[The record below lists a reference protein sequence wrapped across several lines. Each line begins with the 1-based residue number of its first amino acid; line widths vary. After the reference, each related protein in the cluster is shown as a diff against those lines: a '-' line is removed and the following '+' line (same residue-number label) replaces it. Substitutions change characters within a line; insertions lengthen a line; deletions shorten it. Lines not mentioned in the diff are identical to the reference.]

1 MFWTNKYCPQTLTDI
16 VDVNTHYFH
25 KQIAEQVL
33 VYFNKEKKN
42 LFEHPTIF
50 LNGPI
55 SSGRWTYAQLILQ
68 QLFGNSIYSTRR
80 KRIQINNSD
89 PPEIITSSH
98 HCEFY
103 DTLFLHYK
111 PHIFHQILISL
122 GESKNIY
129 NSGIPFYILCKN
141 IDKWT
146 LDYHKMI
153 KNAIEKYP
161 DTLRFIVTSSK
172 HIPQIIHQSSLFRIP
187 QPQINEMITCLKHIC
202 KMESIDF
209 TKTIE
214 QKVIQKIHNSVD
226 SSYQEILL
234 WFQEKTI
241 SGSWRNVKKVKQVE
255 LKHVINLLFSSNSL
269 NTLLELRELLLEC
282 IAFGKLEK
290 LSRYVMDKICRHP
303 SLSQECISDCI
314 SIITK
319 FDTRIKLH
327 HRNHIHYEGMIYELF
342 YCIHHKDYNK
352 LNTKNNNCIMSE
364 KVL

>member
-1 MFWTNKYCPQTLTDI
+1 MFWTDKYSPKRLTDI
-16 VDVNTHYFH
+16 ADTNTPYFH
-25 KQIAEQVL
+25 KQIAEQLL
-33 VYFNKEKKN
+33 VYFDKEKKN
-42 LFEHPTIF
+42 LFEHPPIF

-68 QLFGNSIYSTRR
+68 HLFDSSIYTTR
-80 KRIQINNSD
+80 KKMIQLNHSD
-89 PPEIITSSH
+89 PQEIVASAH

-103 DTLFLHYK
+103 DTIFLHYK
-111 PHIFHQILISL
+111 PHIFHQILISM
-122 GESKNIY
+122 GESKNIC

-146 LDYHKMI
+146 NDYQKII
-153 KNAIEKYP
+153 KNAMEKYP
-161 DTLRFIVTSSK
+161 ETLRFIATSSK
-172 HIPQIIHQSSLFRIP
+172 HIPQISHQSSLFRIP
-187 QPQINEMITCLKHIC
+187 QPQLNEMIVCLKHIC

-209 TKTIE
+209 TKTIQ
-214 QKVIQKIHNSVD
+214 QKVIQKLQNSSD

-241 SGSWRNVKKVKQVE
+241 SGSWRNIKKVKKVE
-255 LKHVINLLFSSNSL
+255 LKHIINLLFSSNSL
-269 NTLLELRELLLEC
+269 NTLLQLRELLLDC
-282 IAFGKLEK
+282 IAFGKIEK
-290 LSRYVMDKICRHP
+290 LPRYLIDKICSHP
-303 SLSQECISDCI
+303 SLSQKCIGDCI
-314 SIITK
+314 SIISK

-352 LNTKNNNCIMSE
+352 LNTKNNKCIISE